1 MRILVLGGT
10 VFLGRHV
17 VEIAL
22 ARGHDVTL
30 FNRGQ
35 TSPEL
40 FPETEKLRGDRDGD
54 LGALAGRSFDA
65 VVDTSGYVPRV
76 VRETIEALGDVGH
89 YTFVSTVGVY
99 ADRSQPPTE
108 DAPLETLEEETE
120 DWREAYG
127 ALKALCEDE
136 VRTRFPEAF
145 VVRPGLISGPWD
157 PTDRFTY
164 WPVRLS
170 EGGRVLAPEP
180 RLAPAQIIDVR
191 DLAEWIVD
199 AAERGLAGTYNT
211 VCEPFTF
218 EFLLD
223 TCRRAA
229 DSDAELVWADPDF
242 LAEHG
247 VRPWMDLPLW
257 LNDPDE
263 EGFLRVPAGP
273 AVANGL
279 RTRLLAETAADT
291 LAWARANPAPPLPS
305 GLERERAGLE
315 REKERQV
322 LDAWRSKE

>member
-40 FPETEKLRGDRDGD
+40 FPGIEKLRGDRDGD

-229 DSDAELVWADPDF
+229 DSDAQLVWADPDF
-242 LAEHG
+242 LTEHG